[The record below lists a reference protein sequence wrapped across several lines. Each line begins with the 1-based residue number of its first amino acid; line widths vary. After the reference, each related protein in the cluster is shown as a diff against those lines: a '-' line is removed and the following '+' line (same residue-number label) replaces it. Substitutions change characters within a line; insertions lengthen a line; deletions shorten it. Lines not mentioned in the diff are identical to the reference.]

1 MTPVLVCESVRAETT
16 AQLVTA
22 RDACRVA
29 DLVELR
35 LDGMASP
42 DVAQALAGRR
52 TPVVVTCRAG
62 WEGGA
67 WTGDETT
74 REQLLETALR
84 AGAEFVDVEWL
95 APWRRAFVE
104 RWRERVVLSWH
115 DFGGVPADL
124 VARVREMARAGAAVV
139 KVAVAVRRL
148 RDLDVLLSLRR
159 ELPPDQ
165 RLVIIGMG
173 ESGVLSR
180 LVPQRF
186 GSAWTYAG
194 EGIAPGQV
202 PADRLVHEFRVRA
215 LGPRTMVF
223 GVVGNPIS
231 HSVSPAMH
239 NAALAASGI
248 DAVYVPFAAHEFED
262 FTWAAAAFDVA
273 GVSVTAPFKD
283 EAFQAAARA
292 DAVATALRTA
302 NTLRREADGQ
312 WAARNTDADG
322 FLAPVSAVSLPG
334 QRAAVLG
341 AGGAAKA
348 VVAALRSRGVA
359 CTVYARRT
367 EVAAAL
373 AAHLEVES
381 GEWPPAPGSWDL
393 LVNTTPVGTWPD
405 RDASPLEA
413 SIVHGPLVY
422 DLVYNPPMTA
432 LLRAATANGC
442 QVISGLEMLIH
453 QAARQFE
460 WWTGQPAPVEAM
472 REAAATG
479 LEAFRRHVVR

>member
-16 AQLVTA
+16 AQLVAA

-42 DVAQALAGRR
+42 EVAQALAGRR

-95 APWRRAFVE
+95 APWRPAFVE

-124 VARVREMARAGAAVV
+124 VARVRDMARAGAAVV

-148 RDLDVLLSLRR
+148 RDLDALLTLRR
-159 ELPPDQ
+159 ELPQDQ

-173 ESGVLSR
+173 EPGLLSR

-194 EGIAPGQV
+194 AGIAPGQV

-215 LGPRTMVF
+215 LGARTMLL

-231 HSVSPAMH
+231 HSVSPALH
-239 NAALAASGI
+239 NAALAARGT
-248 DAVYVPFAAHEFED
+248 DAVYVPFAADDFED
-262 FTWAAAAFDVA
+262 FAWAAAAFDVA

-283 EAFQAAARA
+283 QAFEAATRA

-312 WAARNTDADG
+312 WAARNTDVDG
-322 FLAPVSAVSLPG
+322 FLAPLSAVSLPG
-334 QRAAVLG
+334 WRAAVLG

-359 CTVYARRT
+359 STVYARRT

-373 AAHLEVES
+373 AAQLDAEA
-381 GEWPPAPGSWDL
+381 GPWPPVPGSWDL
-393 LVNTTPVGTWPD
+393 LVNATPVGTWPD
-405 RDASPLEA
+405 SEASPLEA

-422 DLVYNPPMTA
+422 DLVYNPPRTA
-432 LLRAATANGC
+432 LLRAAEANGC
-442 QVISGLEMLIH
+442 RVIRGLEMLVH
-453 QAARQFE
+453 QAAQQFE
-460 WWTGQPAPVEAM
+460 WWTGQPAPVATM
-472 REAAATG
+472 REAATAR
-479 LEAFRRHVVR
+479 LEAFRGELSR